1 MKNYEVTPEF
11 KTQVTTILATKKFST
26 VFPFMNLINRDGFTY
41 NEQELNQVVQFLGEF
56 PYNEVAEFF
65 TKLSSIINELPEGHE
80 PTATEPSNETVV
92 EYADSE
98 VENA

>member
-26 VFPFMNLINRDGFTY
+26 VFPFMNLINRDGFIY
-41 NEQELNQVVQFLGEF
+41 AEQELNQVVQFLGEF

-65 TKLSSIINELPEGHE
+65 TKLSSQISETTETPNATPQVEAETVEE
-80 PTATEPSNETVV
+80 PTA
-92 EYADSE
+92 E